1 MNQIMVRWHKGENL
15 SSSRALLS
23 VYDKTGIVDFARN
36 LVDLGW
42 EIISS
47 GGTANHLLESG
58 LDVIEVSDFTGAQE
72 MLDGRVKTLHPK
84 IHGGILADRS
94 NQEHLQELQNRG
106 IKPID
111 LVVVNLYP
119 FVKEPGVELIDIG
132 GPTLVRAAAKN
143 FDSVGVVVDPSRYES
158 VIDEIRQ
165 EGSLTPKTRRDLARD
180 AFAHTAGY
188 DSEIVSWFDDGQEE
202 LPKSLH
208 LSIEKTGELRYG
220 ENPHQVGARYRFT
233 NVSSWWDKAI
243 VHGGKPMSYLNTFDT
258 EAAWRM
264 VNQLGDEPS
273 SVVVK
278 HANPCG
284 AATAKTIEEAYK
296 AAHECDPIS
305 AFGGIV
311 AFNRPVTTEVSEK
324 LSEIFTEVVIAPSYE
339 DKAVQK
345 LKENANLRIIEAG
358 SPTSYK
364 FDYRNVDGGLLV
376 QTSDTPDTRLGDLS
390 EWVVVTERQP
400 NESEWIDLEFAW
412 KIVASV
418 SSNGIVL
425 SKNRQAVGIGVG
437 QPNRRDAARIATEK
451 AAGRAAGGA
460 CASDAFFPFR
470 DGLDAAIDASASAV
484 IQPGGSIRDDEVI
497 EAANEANLTMV
508 FTGIRHFRH

>member
-1 MNQIMVRWHKGENL
+1 MCIR
-15 SSSRALLS
+15 
-23 VYDKTGIVDFARN
+23 
-36 LVDLGW
+36 
-42 EIISS
+42 
-47 GGTANHLLESG
+47 
-58 LDVIEVSDFTGAQE
+58 
-72 MLDGRVKTLHPK
+72 
-84 IHGGILADRS
+84 DR
-94 NQEHLQELQNRG
+94 
-106 IKPID
+106 
-111 LVVVNLYP
+111 
-119 FVKEPGVELIDIG
+119 
-132 GPTLVRAAAKN
+132 
-143 FDSVGVVVDPSRYES
+143 
-158 VIDEIRQ
+158 
-165 EGSLTPKTRRDLARD
+165 
-180 AFAHTAGY
+180 
-188 DSEIVSWFDDGQEE
+188 
-202 LPKSLH
+202 
-208 LSIEKTGELRYG
+208 
-220 ENPHQVGARYRFT
+220 
-233 NVSSWWDKAI
+233 
-243 VHGGKPMSYLNTFDT
+243 
-258 EAAWRM
+258 

-376 QTSDTPDTRLGDLS
+376 QTSDTHLGDLS

-425 SKNRQAVGIGVG
+425 SKNRQAGGIGVG

-451 AAGRAAGGA
+451 AAGRAVTAKMCPDPA
-460 CASDAFFPFR
+460 DPPKCHFR
-470 DGLDAAIDASASAV
+470 PYWAHVLEGL
-484 IQPGGSIRDDEVI
+484 
-497 EAANEANLTMV
+497 NLTRRLY
-508 FTGIRHFRH
+508 I